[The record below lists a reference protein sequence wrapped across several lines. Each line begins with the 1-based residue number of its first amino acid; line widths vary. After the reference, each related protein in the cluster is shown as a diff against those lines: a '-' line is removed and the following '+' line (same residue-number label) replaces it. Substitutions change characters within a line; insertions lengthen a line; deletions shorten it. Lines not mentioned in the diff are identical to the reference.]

1 MNQEFSAVDDG
12 AQLQR
17 SPEPCVARFGA
28 APARKGMRP
37 SAQSLVRQLT
47 TAGYAIS
54 SFELVSIGDYAVA
67 DADWN
72 YKDVPHLNVVHTQ
85 VRCVIGTM
93 DDDHITGV
101 ALQKV
106 LGIPVPLVLVNY
118 VDGEDSQTY
127 YTSFGPFV
135 LIINTTYEALPGART
150 KVTTRYNIGASG
162 PARLAFPILQR
173 IIKSNYHVLMSED
186 IPMRTRRGSLRS
198 RGFSFRSDGRPRG
211 FAETTDLLF
220 KNVVA
225 PERAGRSLESISLQR
240 FSNDGDSVLIGNDDD
255 RGLRLVRV
263 GTDILAF
270 LRYCDHE
277 GAELDCARL
286 TSGRLSCPWHAKRI
300 LPIFRIALTT
310 GASAERDGYSL
321 LMDEDVLR
329 VGLPA
334 AL

>member
-1 MNQEFSAVDDG
+1 
-12 AQLQR
+12 
-17 SPEPCVARFGA
+17 
-28 APARKGMRP
+28 
-37 SAQSLVRQLT
+37 
-47 TAGYAIS
+47 
-54 SFELVSIGDYAVA
+54 VA

-106 LGIPVPLVLVNY
+106 FGIPVPLVLVNY

-127 YTSFGPFV
+127 YTSFGPFI
-135 LIINTTYEALPGART
+135 LIINTTYEALPAGRS
-150 KVTTRYNIGASG
+150 KVITRYNIGASG
-162 PARLAFPILQR
+162 IARLAFPILQR
-173 IIKSNYHVLMSED
+173 IIKSNYRVLMSED
-186 IPMRTRRGSLRS
+186 IPMRSRRGSLRS

-225 PERAGRSLESISLQR
+225 PERAGRTLETISLR
-240 FSNDGDSVLIGNDDD
+240 LFANNGDSALIGTDDD
-255 RGLRLVRV
+255 RGLRLVRL
-263 GTDILAF
+263 DSEIIAF

-277 GAELDCARL
+277 GAELDCASLRN
-286 TSGRLSCPWHAKRI
+286 GRLSCPWHAKRI
-300 LPIFRIALTT
+300 PPLFRLPLEA
-310 GASAERDGYSL
+310 GATAKADGYSL
-321 LMDEDVLR
+321 RIVDDNLE

-334 AL
+334 ALG